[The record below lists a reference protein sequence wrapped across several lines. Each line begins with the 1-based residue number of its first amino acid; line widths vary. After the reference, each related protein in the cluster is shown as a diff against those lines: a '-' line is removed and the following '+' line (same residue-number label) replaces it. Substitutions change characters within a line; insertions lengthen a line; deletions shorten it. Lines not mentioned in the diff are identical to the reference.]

1 MKDNGDSQYS
11 PFDEECEFY
20 QKSINDIINR
30 TCLKTIVFE
39 ICYFILSDIFNKAD
53 KPCLKMVFFHISCK
67 SFYNLKNDGF

>member
-39 ICYFILSDIFNKAD
+39 IIKGFARNVEENHFKAWFISLIKNIAQNK
-53 KPCLKMVFFHISCK
+53 IT
-67 SFYNLKNDGF
+67 YLKNDGF